1 MAPRT
6 MFLIKWM
13 MQLKRVVSITN
24 KTFLTIVLWSWQT
37 VEPLTLVAANQQ
49 HLLVDCTF
57 RNDDI
62 LIKHDDVRDTV

>member
-1 MAPRT
+1 MDDAVEKSCLDIKQRT
-6 MFLIKWM
+6 
-13 MQLKRVVSITN
+13 V
-24 KTFLTIVLWSWQT
+24 LTIVLWSWQT